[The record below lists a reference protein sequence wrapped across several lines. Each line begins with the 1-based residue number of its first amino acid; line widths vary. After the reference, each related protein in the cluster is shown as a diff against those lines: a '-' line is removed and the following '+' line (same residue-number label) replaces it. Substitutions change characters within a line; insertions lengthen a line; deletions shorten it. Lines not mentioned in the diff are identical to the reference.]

1 MPIPEPCP
9 PTTPLAASGRARIGS
24 CPGVRVVATGSY
36 VPPTIVTNEDLAEL
50 GCDSEWIIQRTG
62 IRERRNASADQASS
76 DLGYEAALKCLE
88 AANLTPSDIDL
99 LVVATITSDHL
110 TPSTACLLQSR
121 LGITAPAF
129 DVNAACSGFM
139 YALVTGAQFVRT
151 GASRNAL
158 IIGSEV
164 MSRTVDPRDKT
175 TYPLFGDGAGAV
187 VLSPT
192 GNNANNTNGDDD
204 ATKDTG
210 LLAFSLGSEGVTE
223 ALYIPGGG
231 SREPLT
237 ANGITCGQQFLHMDG
252 RSVFKWA
259 VRIVV
264 DTCNDVLEA
273 AGYSASDVDLVVL
286 HQANVRIVDAAI
298 SHFSIDK
305 DKVFVNLDRY
315 GNTSAASIPLA
326 LDDAH
331 RQGKV
336 KRGDL
341 VLLCGFGAGLSWG
354 TALVRW

>member
-1 MPIPEPCP
+1 MPTPESCP
-9 PTTPLAASGRARIGS
+9 STTPLGASGRARIGT
-24 CPGVRVVATGSY
+24 CPGIRVVSTGSY
-36 VPPTIVTNEDLAEL
+36 VPPTVVTNDDLAAL
-50 GCDSEWIIQRTG
+50 GCDSEWIVQRTG
-62 IRERRNASADQASS
+62 IRERRNALSEQASS

-88 AANLTPSDIDL
+88 SANLSPSDIDL

-151 GASRNAL
+151 GAARNAL

-187 VLSPT
+187 VLSPVDT
-192 GNNANNTNGDDD
+192 DSPREYSG
-204 ATKDTG
+204 KSDTG

-237 ANGITCGQQFLHMDG
+237 PHGIACGQQFLHMDG

-264 DTCNDVLEA
+264 DTCNDVLSA
-273 AGYSASDVDLVVL
+273 AGYSASDVDLVIL

-298 SHFSIDK
+298 SHFAIDK
-305 DKVFVNLDRY
+305 EKVFVNLDRY

-326 LDDAH
+326 LDDAC